1 MAKGIAEGAVRIVA
15 PLVSSSQGMSWKN
28 AIERLARE
36 KTLPIFSDVALEFAQ
51 QLSQRILQDKSLRIY
66 PEIVSLGYWLRKS
79 HLQEMK
85 ERCRAQQGDDV
96 RLPRGLV
103 LAFAPGNIDTMF
115 VYTWILA
122 LLAGNSGVVRISG
135 RESEQ
140 VGVLLRLLN
149 ELLSEERFVLVR
161 QRSLFVQYDHDQTVT
176 EWLSSLCH
184 VRVIWG
190 GDRSVRE
197 LRSIPL
203 APLATELVFPDRFGL
218 AVLSAEAVLQSTAEQ
233 ELQQLA
239 TNFYNDTLF
248 FHQLACSS
256 PRLVCWLGA
265 ETIIID
271 AKERFWKVFRSVIE
285 QKQYKLAPAIHMA
298 RLTQG
303 FVQATLDHTV
313 SVSAKDF
320 TLPLCVTVDDFPAA
334 LREEHRGAG
343 LFFEYHGQR
352 LEDILPL
359 LADKDQTITY
369 FGVERSVWQSFCM
382 NLRGRSVDRIVPV
395 GQALDFSDIWD
406 GYDLLMYFTRVVQI
420 C

>member
-1 MAKGIAEGAVRIVA
+1 MTKGIAEGAVRIVA
-15 PLVSSSQGMSWKN
+15 PLVSSSREMGWKD

-36 KTLPIFSDVALEFAQ
+36 RTLPIFSDVALEFAQ
-51 QLSQRILQDKSLRIY
+51 QLSQRILQDKNLRIY

-79 HLQEMK
+79 HLQEMR
-85 ERCRAQQGDDV
+85 ERWGAQQGDDV

-115 VYTWILA
+115 VYTWMLA

-140 VGVLLRLLN
+140 VRVLLRLLN
-149 ELLSEERFVLVR
+149 ELLSEERFAPVR
-161 QRSLFVQYDHDQTVT
+161 QRSLFVQYDHDRAVT

-218 AVLSAEAVLQSTAEQ
+218 AVLSAEAVLQSTEQ
-233 ELQQLA
+233 ELQRLA

-256 PRLVCWLGA
+256 PRLVCWLGV
-265 ETIIID
+265 ESIIID
-271 AKERFWKVFRSVIE
+271 AKERFWAVFRSTIE
-285 QKQYKLAPAIHMA
+285 QKKYKLAPAIHMS

-303 FVQATLDHTV
+303 FVQTTLDHTV
-313 SVSAKDF
+313 AVSAKDF
-320 TLPLCVTVDDFPAA
+320 ILPLCVMVNDFPAT
-334 LREEHRGAG
+334 LREEHRDAG

-352 LEDILPL
+352 LEDIVPL
-359 LADKDQTITY
+359 LVDKDQTITY
-369 FGVERSVWQSFCM
+369 FGVERSAWQSFCM
-382 NLRGRSVDRIVPV
+382 RLMGRSVDRIVPV
-395 GQALDFSDIWD
+395 GQALDFSDVWD

-420 C
+420 R